1 MDTEDKMATG
11 TQPNEV
17 KVAGQI
23 TNNLQTEM

>member
-17 KVAGQI
+17 KVVGQI